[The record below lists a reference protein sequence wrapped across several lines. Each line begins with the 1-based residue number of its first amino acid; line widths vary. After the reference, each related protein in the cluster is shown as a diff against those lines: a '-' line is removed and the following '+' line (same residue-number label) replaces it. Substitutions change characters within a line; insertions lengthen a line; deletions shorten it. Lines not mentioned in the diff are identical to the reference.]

1 MKARL
6 LLVVAASFL
15 VLSGTAHAQ
24 KRPAQKPA
32 EKPVEKPAEPAAASG
47 LPRQIGAHDGWIAV
61 DAGTGANRVCY
72 LVGRPTKSDSKP
84 ANAKRGEISLTVAHY
99 PGANR
104 TNELTWAA
112 GYPLRDNGP
121 MMIEIGKVKVPL
133 SNLSQPN
140 SEKAW
145 TRDEPGNRQAVD
157 AMRQAAAGANA
168 IVKGISGRGTET
180 TDTFALN
187 GFAKA
192 LADIDKACGVK
203 R

>member
-15 VLSGTAHAQ
+15 LSAGTVHAQ
-24 KRPAQKPA
+24 KRPAAKPA
-32 EKPVEKPAEPAAASG
+32 EKAAEKPAEAPASSG
-47 LPRQIGAHDGWIAV
+47 LPRQIGAHEGWIAV
-61 DAGTGANRVCY
+61 DAGTGPNRVCY
-72 LVGRPTKSDSKP
+72 LVGRPSKSESKP
-84 ANAKRGEISLTVAHY
+84 ANAKRGEISLSVAHY

-104 TNELTWAA
+104 TNELTWVA
-112 GYPLRDNGP
+112 GYPLRDDGP
-121 MMIEIGKVKVPL
+121 MVIEVGKVKVPM

-157 AMRQAAAGANA
+157 AMRQAAAGATA
-168 IVKGISGRGTET
+168 IVKGTSGRGTQT
-180 TDTFALN
+180 TDTFTLN

>member
-15 VLSGTAHAQ
+15 IFGGPAHAQ

-32 EKPVEKPAEPAAASG
+32 EKPAEPPASNG

-61 DAGTGANRVCY
+61 DAGTGQNHVCY
-72 LVGRPTKSDSKP
+72 LVGRPSKSESKP
-84 ANAKRGEISLTVAHY
+84 ANAKRGEISLSVAHY

-104 TNELTWAA
+104 TNELTWVA
-112 GYPLRDNGP
+112 GYALRDDGP
-121 MMIEIGKVKVPL
+121 MMFEVGKVKVPL

-157 AMRQAAAGANA
+157 AMRQAPAGASA
-168 IVKGISGRGTET
+168 IVKGVSGRGTQT